1 MLFVVRSGLCAP
13 FCQGCVGV
21 RCVRRGGFLFLSTN
35 QIATHMRRITMIASL
50 WMLCCA
56 MVFSCSGGKK
66 ANAPQENQPTPEA
79 PAAPEATAPADD
91 DPNTIPPEVVDVA
104 NATNYYDNGQP
115 LTANDLRL
123 IVRYNDESRHCAYYT
138 QRDNELMLYQYNL
151 ESRKVRVID
160 LSKMDIT
167 PKKEGQKEIKP
178 IIFLVTQI
186 IVRGDRLYIIGSNN
200 SNGIGYAEYLISYNS
215 LDEDFVCLDYG
226 VEIQLIND
234 NRQAVVRSG
243 RSTTHTINLP

>member
-1 MLFVVRSGLCAP
+1 
-13 FCQGCVGV
+13 
-21 RCVRRGGFLFLSTN
+21 
-35 QIATHMRRITMIASL
+35 MIASL

-56 MVFSCSGGKK
+56 MTFSSCSGGKK

-104 NATNYYDNGQP
+104 NATNYYGDGQP
-115 LTANDLRL
+115 LTADDLRL
-123 IVRYNDESRHCAYYT
+123 IVRYNDERLHCAYYT
-138 QRDNELMLYQYNL
+138 QKENELMLYQYNL
-151 ESRKVRVID
+151 DNRKVRVID
-160 LSKMDIT
+160 LSKTDIT

-186 IVRGDRLYIIGSNN
+186 IVRGDRLYIIGRNH

-226 VEIQLIND
+226 IEIQLIND